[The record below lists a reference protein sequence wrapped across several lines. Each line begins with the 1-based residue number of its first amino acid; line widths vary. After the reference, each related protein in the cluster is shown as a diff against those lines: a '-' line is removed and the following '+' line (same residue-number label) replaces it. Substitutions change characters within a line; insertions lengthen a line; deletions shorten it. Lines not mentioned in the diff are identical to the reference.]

1 VPFVRRWMVP
11 IVLAIGVWEVV
22 SPYVLSFS
30 GGPLVNA
37 VITGVVVVVLALWAL
52 RIPSAALPRWLVL
65 VAGMWLALSPF
76 VLKFSHTAGTTVSSV
91 IVGIALI
98 VLGAYW
104 GLQRAGRG
112 SSVEDR
118 SRRMV

>member
-1 VPFVRRWMVP
+1 MCIRD
-11 IVLAIGVWEVV
+11 
-22 SPYVLSFS
+22 S
-30 GGPLVNA
+30 
-37 VITGVVVVVLALWAL
+37 
-52 RIPSAALPRWLVL
+52 
-65 VAGMWLALSPF
+65 SPF

-112 SSVEDR
+112 AGVEDR
-118 SRRMV
+118 SRRMA

>member
-1 VPFVRRWMVP
+1 MPFVRRWMVP
-11 IVLAIGVWEVV
+11 IVLAIGVWEIV

-37 VITGVVVVVLALWAL
+37 VVTGVVVVVLALWAL
-52 RIPSAALPRWLVL
+52 RIPSALPRWRVL
-65 VAGMWLALSPF
+65 VAEVWLALSPF

-112 SSVEDR
+112 AGVEDR
-118 SRRMV
+118 SRRMA